1 MENSNKDYIN
11 ETKNRD
17 NKTKN
22 WFFEK
27 KVNKIDKL
35 LTNEKREKTQIIGQ
49 KQMWGHYDW
58 FYINQRYDKNTMS
71 NCTRTK

>member
-1 MENSNKDYIN
+1 MKQK
-11 ETKNRD
+11 TD

-49 KQMWGHYDW
+49 KQMWGHYD
-58 FYINQRYDKNTMS
+58 
-71 NCTRTK
+71 